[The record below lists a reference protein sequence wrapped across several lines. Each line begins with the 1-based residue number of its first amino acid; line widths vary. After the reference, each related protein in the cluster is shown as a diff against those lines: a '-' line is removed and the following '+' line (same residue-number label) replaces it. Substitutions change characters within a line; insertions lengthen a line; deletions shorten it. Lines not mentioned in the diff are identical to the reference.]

1 MLNLLYAHSSTA
13 ARATLR
19 ELFEV
24 SYIASRDD
32 ACAGASFE
40 QKFQYEQEGILRF
53 VQSRGN
59 SIYTE
64 EDIRETFTKNGAYS
78 ACEGGN
84 EHDLLIPIRSEEVC
98 ILKLTNTP
106 NGYGAKSALVDYLE
120 NLVFSNIIFGDDIEL
135 VGFVEP
141 SPEKDIRVIRLLIS
155 QPFVLGNEASD
166 EHIAAYMAGF
176 GFYPMS
182 RPYSYEHACG
192 TRVYD
197 ARPANVLEDDN
208 GNLFPI
214 DVQIKH
220 GERYVYNRLLTMLQG
235 RCYQG

>member
-40 QKFQYEQEGILRF
+40 QKLQYEQEGILRF

-84 EHDLLIPIRSEEVC
+84 
-98 ILKLTNTP
+98 
-106 NGYGAKSALVDYLE
+106 
-120 NLVFSNIIFGDDIEL
+120 
-135 VGFVEP
+135 
-141 SPEKDIRVIRLLIS
+141 
-155 QPFVLGNEASD
+155 
-166 EHIAAYMAGF
+166 
-176 GFYPMS
+176 
-182 RPYSYEHACG
+182 
-192 TRVYD
+192 
-197 ARPANVLEDDN
+197 
-208 GNLFPI
+208 
-214 DVQIKH
+214 
-220 GERYVYNRLLTMLQG
+220 
-235 RCYQG
+235 